1 MKILMEEKKLTTL
14 LKLFYADYFDEYLN
28 HIIDGDEEQSVV
40 TLFKGMDFFFDTIK
54 ELDIKFQYQNKKDY
68 IVKEYENGEVI
79 YENLKRQYDVEI
91 KDYIGKDKNF
101 EDIFG
106 GKLKDF

>member
-1 MKILMEEKKLTTL
+1 
-14 LKLFYADYFDEYLN
+14 
-28 HIIDGDEEQSVV
+28 
-40 TLFKGMDFFFDTIK
+40 MDFFFDTIK